1 MPPPNPGQGLVSTLK
16 PILPDIFVMRAER
29 IFYNDCI
36 AQPNDILFLHG
47 LFYCLNLA
55 SAVMHGISLNHF
67 ALYRVAAELYR
78 FAEMLIF

>member
-1 MPPPNPGQGLVSTLK
+1 
-16 PILPDIFVMRAER
+16 MRAER